1 MAPCHLCGAP
11 PDLRGVL
18 TFGGALR
25 NFGGAPP
32 NSWECP
38 DFGAARLP
46 ARRAVDDQRNG
57 AFSELRIGGKVL
69 RAAFR

>member
-1 MAPCHLCGAP
+1 MWRPVCVAPYNFVWRPVILVAAYDFGA
-11 PDLRGVL
+11 
-18 TFGGALR
+18 
-25 NFGGAPP
+25 APP